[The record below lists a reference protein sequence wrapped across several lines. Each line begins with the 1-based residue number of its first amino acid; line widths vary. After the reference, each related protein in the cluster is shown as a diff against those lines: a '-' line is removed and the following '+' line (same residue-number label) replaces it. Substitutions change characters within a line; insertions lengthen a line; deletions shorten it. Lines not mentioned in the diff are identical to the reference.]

1 MARIHNFS
9 AGPCTLPLSVLE
21 GAGAELVDYQGNGMS
36 IMEMSHRSAPYEA
49 VQDRCLALA
58 AELFG
63 VPDDFETLILQ
74 GGATLQFSMA
84 PMNLMVEGRPAGY
97 VDSGEW
103 ASRALADAAYYGDAY
118 AAWSGQEDGYRSM
131 PQAGDLAMRDGTRYL
146 HVTSNETIGGIRMT
160 RWPDVGIPL
169 VGDMSSD
176 YLSRRIPWDLF
187 DLVYG
192 GAQKNLGPAGATLI
206 FIRRDLLDSTNADI
220 GAYLRYS
227 SHASKASMY
236 NTPPVFAVYM
246 MGKVLEWM
254 KAEGGIDEM
263 ERRAVARSAL
273 VYAAIDAADGFFRSP
288 VAVDDRSHMNVVFR
302 LSSSEL
308 EAEFV
313 RQATQSGLSGLK
325 GHRSVGGIRASLY
338 NAMTLDGVGTLV
350 DFMAAFASEHE

>member
-21 GAGAELVDYQGNGMS
+21 EASAELVDFQGNGMS
-36 IMEMSHRSAPYEA
+36 IVEMSHRSAPYEA

-58 AELFG
+58 AELFA

-74 GGATLQFSMA
+74 GGATLQFAMV

-97 VDSGEW
+97 VDSGAW
-103 ASRALADAAYYGDAY
+103 ASKALADAGHYGDAY
-118 AAWSGQEDGYRSM
+118 AAWSGEADGYRAM
-131 PQAGDLAMRDGTRYL
+131 PQPADLTLRDDTSYL

-160 RWPDVGIPL
+160 SWPDAGVPL

-176 YLSRRIPWDLF
+176 YLSRKIPWDLF

-192 GAQKNLGPAGATLI
+192 GAQKNLGPAGATLV
-206 FIRRDLLDSTNADI
+206 FIRRSALENANADI

-246 MGKVLEWM
+246 MAKVLEWM
-254 KAEGGIDEM
+254 KAEGGVDEM
-263 ERRAVARSAL
+263 ERRAAARAGL
-273 VYAAIDAADGFFRSP
+273 VYGAIEASGGFFSSP
-288 VAVDDRSHMNVVFR
+288 VESADRSHMNIVFR
-302 LSSSEL
+302 LQSPDL
-308 EAEFV
+308 EA
-313 RQATQSGLSGLK
+313 A
-325 GHRSVGGIRASLY
+325 
-338 NAMTLDGVGTLV
+338 
-350 DFMAAFASEHE
+350 